1 MIFRAETL
9 QQAWS
14 MFQSIFTRFEASQLF
29 DGTLLV
35 SGIHASDYVILLA
48 AFCLL
53 FVISL
58 LQERGVAIRQNLA
71 RQVLPVRWSVYF
83 GLLFAFIIFG
93 AYGGDFTNT
102 AFIYGEF

>member
-1 MIFRAETL
+1 MSYT
-9 QQAWS
+9 
-14 MFQSIFTRFEASQLF
+14 SITFICF
-29 DGTLLV
+29 LLV
-35 SGIHASDYVILLA
+35 TGIAYFLVPRRVQWGVLLA